1 MNITEWPI
9 PKSLLDSPEVTN
21 RNLLASKWCS
31 SSVDEILNQ
40 YIKMTSQEA
49 ESFYINIFNKFP
61 ELELKGVG
69 IELGAGVAAL
79 SAVAAKVYPS
89 IVCIYAV
96 ELVPDVVRLL
106 QSRTVEGFGTR
117 CSSVVKP
124 VIGSFDQISLPDNSV
139 DFCIEFAS
147 LHHSH
152 NLEKT
157 LRELS
162 RVIKP
167 GGYVVAIDRAHHN
180 SLTDGQIEYMLN
192 VQYSDAWK
200 KENGYSPAPLSR
212 RQNGEHEYR
221 VKKWESDFASAS
233 FKVVKRIEL
242 RKPGFKMF
250 LRSVVLTL
258 PFILRRNLNLL
269 PSRVRPQSGEIMWR
283 LLSLFGIRNSPIFT
297 ESTHDYT
304 VFLARKQS

>member
-31 SSVDEILNQ
+31 SSIDEILNQ
-40 YIKMTSQEA
+40 YIKMTAHEA
-49 ESFYINIFNKFP
+49 ESFYINIFNQFP
-61 ELELKGVG
+61 ELKLKGVG

-89 IVCIYAV
+89 IDCIYAV

-106 QSRTVEGFGTR
+106 QSRTVEGFGTH
-117 CSSVVKP
+117 CNSVVKP

-157 LRELS
+157 LKELS

-167 GGYVVAIDRAHHN
+167 GGFVVAIDRAHHN
-180 SLTDGQIEYMLN
+180 SLTDSQIEYMLN
-192 VQYSDAWK
+192 VEYSDAWK

-221 VKKWESDFASAS
+221 VKKWESDFASAG
-233 FKVVKRIEL
+233 FKVEKRIEL

-250 LRSVVLTL
+250 LRSVVLAL
-258 PFILRRNLNLL
+258 PFMLRKKLNLL

-283 LLSLFGIRNSPIFT
+283 LLSFFGIRHSPIFT
-297 ESTHDYT
+297 ESAHDYT